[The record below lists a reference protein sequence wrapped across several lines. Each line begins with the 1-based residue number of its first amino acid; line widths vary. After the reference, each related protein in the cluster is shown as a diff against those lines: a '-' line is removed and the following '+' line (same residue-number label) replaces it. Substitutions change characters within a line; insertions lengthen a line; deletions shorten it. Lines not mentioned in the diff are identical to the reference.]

1 MRLALAWAA
10 CPTFLLGD
18 FDSVKRHGREGE
30 DLGVALVENRLRVPN
45 LIQGFLCE
53 GLSEEDCKQ
62 VPQPDVAWTDPATT
76 PPSKAKGRTY
86 TYDAAGTDKFW
97 KQYLKQTY
105 LAHAA
110 QTAFEHMEMGCMSK
124 KCIPQLKACHG
135 AQPCNRRLLRMET
148 NKTDNGIDA
157 VYGTEG
163 PAPYNRSEPL
173 MWADLSD
180 EEHGVFSCALASC
193 AEPRLAVVDA
203 LAEDQLAGAAPAADT
218 SQRLFVK
225 RLFDEDEDTAEK
237 LRARYHEIG
246 SLGCQG
252 LVPILDTDAKVRADG
267 KVFGE
272 AVVMPNMDGTA
283 RGWAKRHSLAE
294 RQECA
299 PALMSAVTQ
308 GVGCLHK
315 YGLVHDDLIDVNV
328 LYTETD
334 PAVLLEDSATL
345 RR

>member
-18 FDSVKRHGREGE
+18 FDSVKRHGRHGE
-30 DLGVALVENRLRVPN
+30 DAAMAVLENRARVPN
-45 LIQGFLCE
+45 LVQGFLCE
-53 GLSEEDCKQ
+53 GLPEADCKQ
-62 VPQPDVAWTDPATT
+62 VPQPDVAWAEASST
-76 PPSKAKGRTY
+76 PPSTGTGRTY
-86 TYDAAGTDKFW
+86 KYDVAGTDKFW

-135 AQPCNRRLLRMET
+135 TQPCNRRLLRMET

-157 VYGTEG
+157 VYGVEG
-163 PAPYNRSEPL
+163 PAPYNRSQPL

-180 EEHGVFSCALASC
+180 EEHNVFSCALSAC

-203 LAEDQLAGAAPAADT
+203 VDDQLQGAQQQVDT

-225 RLFDEDEDTAEK
+225 RLFDEDEQAARQ
-237 LRARYHEIG
+237 LRDRYHEIG
-246 SLGCQG
+246 SLGCRG
-252 LVPILDTDAKVRADG
+252 LVPIVDTDAKFQADG
-267 KVFGE
+267 KVYGD

-299 PALMSAVTQ
+299 PALMNAVTQ
-308 GVGCLHK
+308 GLACLHK